1 MYSDYKIH
9 RSFKSNLTRLYLIYI
24 YIYNFK
30 NILYNFVIYFF
41 THLPK
46 WNPNPKFS
54 SYNLCWFDLY
64 SWLFGYKFALI
75 CGSVVLIFNLILIIA
90 IKKKICPIQGPTW
103 STWVGLDWIVFTYY
117 DRLGWKVHNPTHVHP
132 WLWLTEN
139 WNARSQIEL
148 FFFFGWGEQIE
159 LYYLAKHTIQRPS
172 GSKW

>member
-1 MYSDYKIH
+1 MDSDYKIH
-9 RSFKSNLTRLYLIYI
+9 RSFKSNLTRLYLIYIYI

-90 IKKKICPIQGPTW
+90 IKKKPSNP
-103 STWVGLDWIVFTYY
+103 WVQLDL
-117 DRLGWKVHNPTHVHP
+117 RELGW
-132 WLWLTEN
+132 
-139 WNARSQIEL
+139 IG
-148 FFFFGWGEQIE
+148 FFSPIMIDWVEKSITQLMYTLDSDLLKI
-159 LYYLAKHTIQRPS
+159 
-172 GSKW
+172 